1 MSDLGVL
8 FEACDRCQWHEVCE
22 WCSLG
27 TLVSIHYL
35 PIIIADIK
43 CHSLVTP
50 VNLFFLPV
58 DHQKCCALIQIVFA
72 SGFKYWDILAVMIIG
87 ILIIIT
93 FSAIL
98 RLSLD

>member
-8 FEACDRCQWHEVCE
+8 FEACDRCQWHKVCK

-27 TLVSIHYL
+27 TPVSIHYL

-43 CHSLVTP
+43 SHSLVTP
-50 VNLFFLPV
+50 VNHFLPV

-72 SGFKYWDILAVMIIG
+72 SGFTYWDIIAVMIYRNFDYRH
-87 ILIIIT
+87 
-93 FSAIL
+93 FSCHIQQ
-98 RLSLD
+98 SLD